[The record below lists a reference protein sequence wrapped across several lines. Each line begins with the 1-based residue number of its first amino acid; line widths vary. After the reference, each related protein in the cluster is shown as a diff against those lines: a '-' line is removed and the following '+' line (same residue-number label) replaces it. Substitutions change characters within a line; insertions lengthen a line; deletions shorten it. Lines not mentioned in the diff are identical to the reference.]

1 MKGNPEKCH
10 NKKKTST
17 AVTSDKLNI
26 DVIGAKIAS
35 SLEQK
40 LLDVTD
46 GQLLCKSHTQN
57 VEKSQSKFNA
67 LTRIP
72 SYMDQKKKK
81 IIMNAFLN
89 GISFFIADIYK
100 SLCMC

>member
-46 GQLLCKSHTQN
+46 GQLLCKSHIR
-57 VEKSQSKFNA
+57 KMLKRASQSLMHLQESHPTWIK
-67 LTRIP
+67 R
-72 SYMDQKKKK
+72 KRK
-81 IIMNAFLN
+81 
-89 GISFFIADIYK
+89 
-100 SLCMC
+100 